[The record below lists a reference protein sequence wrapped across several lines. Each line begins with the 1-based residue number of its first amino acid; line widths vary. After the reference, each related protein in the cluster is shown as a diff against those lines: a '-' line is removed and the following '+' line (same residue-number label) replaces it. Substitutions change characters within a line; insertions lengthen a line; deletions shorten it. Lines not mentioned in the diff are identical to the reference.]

1 MAYKNKVYV
10 AFDGDKDIHYY
21 RLMQAWKQSDNT
33 DFNFADAHSLKQ
45 ARDSSTEESIKSN
58 LQERMRNSK
67 IFVLLLGES
76 TKYLRKFVAWEISQ
90 AINRNLPIIVV
101 NLNGKRS
108 QDTERCPSS
117 LTNYLALHISFN
129 AKILQKALEEWPNH
143 NDNLKSQN
151 KSSSYYYEDST
162 YKDLGL

>member
-1 MAYKNKVYV
+1 MAYRNKVYV

-58 LQERMRNSK
+58 LQGRMRNSK

-108 QDTERCPSS
+108 KDTERCPSS
-117 LTNYLALHISFN
+117 LMNHLALHISFN
-129 AKILQKALEEWPNH
+129 AKILQKALEKWADL
-143 NDNLKSQN
+143 NDKYKEQN
-151 KSSSYYYEDST
+151 KSGAYYYDDQDYEN
-162 YKDLGL
+162 LGL